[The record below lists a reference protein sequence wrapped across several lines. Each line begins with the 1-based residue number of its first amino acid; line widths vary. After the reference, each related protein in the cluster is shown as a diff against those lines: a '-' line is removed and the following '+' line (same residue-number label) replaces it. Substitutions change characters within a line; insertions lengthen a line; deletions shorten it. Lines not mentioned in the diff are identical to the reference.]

1 MNEDQ
6 KTYAGCFLVILFV
19 LFIIF
24 VSVAVG
30 LLVGAWAG
38 CATLAAFVA
47 IWIVLN
53 VIGYKKM
60 NCGGDE

>member
-1 MNEDQ
+1 MNEEQ
-6 KTYAGCFLVILFV
+6 KNYAGCFLGVLLV
-19 LFIIF
+19 LFIVF
-24 VSVAVG
+24 ASVAVG

-47 IWIVLN
+47 IWLVLN

-60 NCGGDE
+60 NGGGDE